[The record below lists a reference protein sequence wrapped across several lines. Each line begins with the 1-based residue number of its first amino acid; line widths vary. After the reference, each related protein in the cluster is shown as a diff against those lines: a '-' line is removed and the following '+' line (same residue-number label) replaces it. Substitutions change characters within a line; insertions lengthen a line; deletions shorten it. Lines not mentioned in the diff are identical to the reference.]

1 MSYVAIAALTVDQA
15 FGGRVTAAATE
26 QAETF
31 TNDGRADIAAVAGD
45 VLRGYGP
52 VVNTFVRMG
61 AAGPGMA
68 DAADP
73 DDTGRVDQSLIGDA
87 DLLSLVQAQFPT
99 VASLYYDPEGV
110 PLNDYNP

>member
-1 MSYVAIAALTVDQA
+1 MSYEAIYQLTNDQT

-31 TNDGRADIAAVAGD
+31 TNDGRPDIAATAGD

-52 VVNTFVRMG
+52 VVNTFIRMA
-61 AAGPGMA
+61 AAGPGIA
-68 DAADP
+68 EAADP
-73 DDTGRVDQSLIGDA
+73 DDTGRVDQSLIGDP
-87 DLLSLVQAQFPT
+87 DLLSLVQSQFPT

-110 PLNDYNP
+110 PLDD